1 MPTKIMIVD
10 DEEDITLVFKM
21 GLEESGFEVD
31 IFNDPVNA
39 LKNFKPRYY
48 DLLLLDIKMPKMNG
62 CELYDKLIQVDAQ
75 VKVLFITAFE
85 TDYQTLHEQYPLLPR
100 DPFIR
105 KPIEIDDLVSRINYE
120 LR

>member
-39 LKNFKPRYY
+39 LKF
-48 DLLLLDIKMPKMNG
+48 
-62 CELYDKLIQVDAQ
+62 
-75 VKVLFITAFE
+75 
-85 TDYQTLHEQYPLLPR
+85 QTK
-100 DPFIR
+100 I
-105 KPIEIDDLVSRINYE
+105 
-120 LR
+120 LRSAIA